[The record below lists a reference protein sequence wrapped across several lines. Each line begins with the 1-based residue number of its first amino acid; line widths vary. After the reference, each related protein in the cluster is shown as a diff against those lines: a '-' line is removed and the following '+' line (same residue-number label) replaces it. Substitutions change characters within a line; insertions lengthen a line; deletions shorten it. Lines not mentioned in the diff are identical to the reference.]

1 MDRLPDIRSTS
12 SVLGVVLLV
21 AVVVVVS
28 LVVIVFGFAFLDGFG
43 TPTAEASFAYEQTP
57 AGLVMTPK
65 ALGTDV
71 VVQLN
76 GKPVETLSADSAGQP
91 VLLPTAPG
99 DQITVVS
106 ADGEQSVLVQRE
118 IDDRPEVGDFIAYY
132 PFDRSSGATVVD
144 KSGNDN
150 DGTAYDG
157 YTRSDGCMAFDGTS
171 GSHVDIGD
179 LTLDGPDSIDEL
191 TIAIT
196 YRYDGTGSDIQN
208 LVEYQSSRF
217 AWYIETDRDHGD
229 PHRMEYNIGYR
240 TSPNA
245 SLYAEGI
252 PAEETQVLVGTYD
265 GEEMA
270 LYRNGEQVGT
280 AALDRR
286 VNLGDVI
293 LAADS
298 DPSSVGQ
305 NLEGQLCE
313 VRLYYTAFDERSVDV
328 LTNAMEE

>member
-1 MDRLPDIRSTS
+1 MNCLPDCRSAS

-28 LVVIVFGFAFLDGFG
+28 LVVVVFGFAFLDGFG
-43 TPTAEASFAYEQTP
+43 TPTAEASFGYEQTS

-71 VVQLN
+71 IVQLN
-76 GKPVETLSADSAGQP
+76 GKPVEQLSADSAGQS

-118 IDDRPEVGDFIAYY
+118 IDDRTEIGDFIAYY
-132 PFDRSSGATVVD
+132 PFNGDSGDTVAD
-144 KSGNDN
+144 ESGNDN
-150 DGTAYDG
+150 DGTAYG
-157 YTRSDGCMAFDGTS
+157 EYTRSDGCMDFDGKT
-171 GSHVDIGD
+171 GSHIDIGD

-196 YRYDGTGSDIQN
+196 YRYDGAGSGIQN
-208 LVEYQSSRF
+208 LIEYQSSQF
-217 AWYIETDRDHGD
+217 AWYIETDRDYGD
-229 PHRMEYNIGYR
+229 PHRMEYNIGYL
-240 TSPNA
+240 TSPSA
-245 SLYAEGI
+245 ALYAEGI
-252 PAEETQVLVGTYD
+252 PADETQVLIGTYD

-280 AALDRR
+280 AALERS
-286 VNLGDVI
+286 VNLGEII

-298 DPSSVGQ
+298 NPSIQ
-305 NLEGQLCE
+305 NLDGSLCE
-313 VRLYYTAFDERSVDV
+313 VRLYYTALDERSVDT
-328 LTNAMEE
+328 LTNVMD